1 VWYRCTLMQGNPRQ
15 LSMPRTVGAGCLFLV
30 ALAAC
35 THVNHGASPAAD
47 ATVRSGPDA
56 RPSSD
61 AQTAAAAPDNPPAAP
76 LVVPPAAVPP
86 APAPAAA
93 TAKPDQPKTAGTA
106 KPKSPRGPGSP
117 AGASSKSGPA
127 EQRATPAAAAPPV
140 AAAAPPVAAAP
151 TQPQPVDKQPA
162 PAPLD
167 LTALEQRLKDTHA
180 IGVFTKLSLKNQVDD
195 LLDAF
200 RSFHGGQTQPP
211 LAELRQRYDL
221 LLLKVLTL
229 LQDGDPPLA
238 SAISASREAIW
249 ALLADRN
256 KFQKIQV
263 S

>member
-1 VWYRCTLMQGNPRQ
+1 MQGNLRQ

-61 AQTAAAAPDNPPAAP
+61 AQTAAAAPDTPPAA
-76 LVVPPAAVPP
+76 PPAAVPP

-93 TAKPDQPKTAGTA
+93 NAKPDQQPKTVGTA

-117 AGASSKSGPA
+117 AGASSKSVPA

-140 AAAAPPVAAAP
+140 AAAAPVAAAS
-151 TQPQPVDKQPA
+151 TQPVDKQPA

>member
-1 VWYRCTLMQGNPRQ
+1 MSLPCRHGRLHACQPWCVTR
-15 LSMPRTVGAGCLFLV
+15 VGRHGSIEARRAALLGCANGRRSAGGPTRR
-30 ALAAC
+30 AAR
-35 THVNHGASPAAD
+35 
-47 ATVRSGPDA
+47 RS
-56 RPSSD
+56 
-61 AQTAAAAPDNPPAAP
+61 AAAA
-76 LVVPPAAVPP
+76 
-86 APAPAAA
+86 
-93 TAKPDQPKTAGTA
+93 T
-106 KPKSPRGPGSP
+106 
-117 AGASSKSGPA
+117 
-127 EQRATPAAAAPPV
+127 
-140 AAAAPPVAAAP
+140 VAAAP
-151 TQPQPVDKQPA
+151 SQPVDKQPA

-195 LLDAF
+195 LLGAF

-263 S
+263 G

>member
-1 VWYRCTLMQGNPRQ
+1 
-15 LSMPRTVGAGCLFLV
+15 
-30 ALAAC
+30 
-35 THVNHGASPAAD
+35 
-47 ATVRSGPDA
+47 
-56 RPSSD
+56 
-61 AQTAAAAPDNPPAAP
+61 
-76 LVVPPAAVPP
+76 VPPE
-86 APAPAAA
+86 PAPAAA
-93 TAKPDQPKTAGTA
+93 TAKSDQPKTVGTA
-106 KPKSPRGPGSP
+106 KSRSPRGPGSP
-117 AGASSKSGPA
+117 AGASSKSVPA
-127 EQRATPAAAAPPV
+127 EPRATPAT
-140 AAAAPPVAAAP
+140 AAPPVAAAP
-151 TQPQPVDKQPA
+151 TRPVDKQPA

-195 LLDAF
+195 LLGAF
-200 RSFHGGQTQPP
+200 RSFHGGQTQPS

-263 S
+263 G

>member
-1 VWYRCTLMQGNPRQ
+1 V
-15 LSMPRTVGAGCLFLV
+15 
-30 ALAAC
+30 
-35 THVNHGASPAAD
+35 AD

-61 AQTAAAAPDNPPAAP
+61 AQTAAAAPDTPPAA
-76 LVVPPAAVPP
+76 PPAAVP
-86 APAPAAA
+86 PAPAAA
-93 TAKPDQPKTAGTA
+93 TAKPDQPKAVGTA

-117 AGASSKSGPA
+117 AGASSKPVPA

-140 AAAAPPVAAAP
+140 AAAA
-151 TQPQPVDKQPA
+151 TQPVDKQPA

-263 S
+263 G